1 MGDSCSPFRDRWA
14 QVADKRINWLLLGRY
29 ALLIALTVL
38 IPVPLLD
45 RGLEKYLRRRMVR
58 HIATRH
64 DAKQTPEALAI
75 VADPPGGGCMGCL
88 WSIVLWPFKKILK
101 TLMVVFQV
109 KTIADM
115 ASEVLHRGLMLEEAF
130 ESDWLPEQPEKV
142 RLAMDRALEKIDT
155 RPVERALRGT
165 FQDHRHELNLTIHH
179 ATKLARMKV
188 SGRKALA
195 DAAEIGWGEPGEQM
209 TTAMTA
215 SLRATGIVPELIQ
228 WFRAEMGDV
237 PTIPT
242 AVEGV
247 LEAETIVEPDTEEV
261 ARTQEVIQNVIPAVE
276 DAIEV
281 AEE

>member
-1 MGDSCSPFRDRWA
+1 L
-14 QVADKRINWLLLGRY
+14 ADKKINWLLLGRY

-38 IPVPLLD
+38 IPIPLLD

-58 HIATRH
+58 HIAKRH
-64 DAKQTPEALAI
+64 DAELTPEALAI

-101 TLMVVFQV
+101 TMMVVFQV

-130 ESDWLPEQPEKV
+130 ESGWLPREPEKV
-142 RLAMDRALEKIDT
+142 RLAMDQALEKIDT
-155 RPVERALRGT
+155 RLVERALRGT
-165 FQDHRHELNLTIHH
+165 FQDNRHELNLTIHH
-179 ATKLARMKV
+179 ATELARMKV
-188 SGRKALA
+188 TGREALA
-195 DAAEIGWGEPGEQM
+195 DAAEKGWGESGEQM

-215 SLRATGIVPELIQ
+215 SLRATGIVPELLQ
-228 WFRAEMGDV
+228 WFRAEMGDI
-237 PTIPT
+237 PKIPT
-242 AVEGV
+242 RVEGV
-247 LEAETIVEPDTEEV
+247 LEAETIEDADTEEV
-261 ARTQEVIQNVIPAVE
+261 TPEKEVATSVE